1 MDEINIFWFRR
12 DLRAHDNRGF
22 LQALT
27 SGLPILPIFIFDTDI
42 LDELEDRTDA
52 RLSFIHHQ
60 VEKLHDT
67 FKKYDSGLRVFHGRP
82 LDAFSKLLDAYKIQ
96 QVFTNEDYE
105 PYARKRDDTIRDL
118 LETRGV
124 GFSKTKDQVIF
135 GPEEILNEQGQPYK
149 VFTPYKNKWRAWLNP
164 KDYQPLDS
172 ENHLD
177 GLFKTAVEAPFSLD
191 ALGFK
196 ETSMAMPSAAFDEQI
211 ISNYEKKRNFPAIP
225 GTTRLSV
232 HLRHGTVSVREA
244 VAKGVELSDT
254 WLNELVWR
262 EFYMMVLYHW
272 PQVVD
277 QAFKPEY
284 DKIEWLNDEADF
296 ATWCEGKTGFPIV
309 DAGMRELN
317 ATGFMHNRVRMIT
330 SSFLSKMLLVDW
342 RWGERYFA
350 EKLLDYE
357 LSSNNG
363 GWQWAAG
370 TGTDAQ
376 PYFRIFNPYTQTE
389 KFDKD
394 LKYIKRW
401 IPELESED
409 YPEPVIDYKLARQR
423 ALDTYKMAL
432 S

>member
-12 DLRAHDNRGF
+12 DLRSHDNRG
-22 LQALT
+22 LYKALT
-27 SGLPILPIFIFDTDI
+27 SGLPVLPIFIFDVNI
-42 LDELEDRTDA
+42 LDELEDRSDA
-52 RLSFIHHQ
+52 RVMFIHEQ
-60 VEKLHDT
+60 VEKLHNT
-67 FKKYDSGLRVFHGRP
+67 FLKNDSGLKVFQSTP
-82 LDAFSKLLDAYKIQ
+82 LEAFKSLVSDYQVKN
-96 QVFTNEDYE
+96 VFTNEDYE
-105 PYARKRDDTIRDL
+105 PYARERDTFIHDFL
-118 LETRGV
+118 KSKGV
-124 GFSKTKDQVIF
+124 GFVRVKDQVIF
-135 GPEEILNEQGQPYK
+135 SPEEIMNDQGQPYK
-149 VFTPYKNKWRAWLNP
+149 VFTPYKNKWREKLKP
-164 KDYQPLDS
+164 SDYKQLDS
-172 ENHLD
+172 AGQLKN
-177 GLFKTAVEAPFSLD
+177 LFKTSIQLPVSLK

-196 ETSMAMPSAAFDEQI
+196 RSSIEIPKAAFDEHI
-211 ISNYEKKRNFPAIP
+211 ISQYQQKRNFPAIQS
-225 GTTRLSV
+225 TTRLSV

-244 VAKGVELSDT
+244 VAKGVNLSDT

-284 DKIEWLNDEADF
+284 DKIEWLNDESIFKA
-296 ATWCEGKTGFPIV
+296 WCEGKTGYPIV

-350 EKLLDYE
+350 QKLLDYE

-394 LKYIKRW
+394 QKYIRKW
-401 IPELESED
+401 IPELDSEE
-409 YPEPVIDYKLARQR
+409 YPRPIIDYKMARER
-423 ALDTYKMAL
+423 ALETYKVAL

>member
-1 MDEINIFWFRR
+1 MDEINIFWYRR
-12 DLRAHDNRGF
+12 DLRSHDNRGF
-22 LQALT
+22 YQALT
-27 SGLPILPIFIFDTDI
+27 SGLPVLPVFIFDRNI
-42 LDELEDRTDA
+42 LDELEDKSDA
-52 RLSFIHHQ
+52 RVTFIHRQ
-60 VEKLHDT
+60 VEKLHDI
-67 FKKYDSGLRVFHGRP
+67 FKEHESGLKVLHSTP
-82 LDAFSKLLDAYKIQ
+82 LEAFKSLASDYQIKNVY
-96 QVFTNEDYE
+96 TNEDYE
-105 PYARKRDDTIRDL
+105 PYARERDDLIHDFL
-118 LETRGV
+118 KSKDV
-124 GFSKTKDQVIF
+124 GFIHVKDQVIF
-135 GPEEILNEQGQPYK
+135 GPEEIMNEQGQPYK
-149 VFTPYKNKWRAWLNP
+149 VFTPYKNKWREKL
-164 KDYQPLDS
+164 KSSDYGQIDSESNLSNLYKTEIKSPMSLDS
-172 ENHLD
+172 
-177 GLFKTAVEAPFSLD
+177 
-191 ALGFK
+191 LGFK
-196 ETSMAMPSAAFDEQI
+196 ETSIEIPEAKFDKEI
-211 ISNYEKKRNFPAIP
+211 ISQYQQKRNFPAIRS
-225 GTTRLSV
+225 TTRLSV

-244 VAKGVELSDT
+244 VSRGLNLSDT

-284 DKIEWLNDEADF
+284 DKIEWLNDESVFKA
-296 ATWCEGKTGFPIV
+296 WCEGKTGYPIV

-330 SSFLSKMLLVDW
+330 SSFLSKMLLIDW

-394 LKYIKRW
+394 EKYLRKW
-401 IPELESED
+401 IPELDSDD
-409 YPEPVIDYKLARQR
+409 YPDPIIDYKMARER
-423 ALDTYKMAL
+423 ALETYKVAL

>member
-12 DLRAHDNRGF
+12 DLRSHDNKGF
-22 LQALT
+22 FQALT
-27 SGLPILPIFIFDTDI
+27 SGLPVLPIFIFDKNI
-42 LDELEDRTDA
+42 LDELNDRSDA
-52 RLSFIHHQ
+52 RVTFIHEQ
-60 VEKLHDT
+60 IETLHSI
-67 FKKYDSGLRVFHGRP
+67 FKKNGSGLHVYHSSP
-82 LDAFSKLLDAYKIQ
+82 LDAFKELLEHYDVKH
-96 QVFTNEDYE
+96 VFTNEDYE
-105 PYARKRDDTIRDL
+105 PYARERDSLIGDFL
-118 LETRGV
+118 K
-124 GFSKTKDQVIF
+124 SKGIEFTQAKDQVIF
-135 GPEEILNEQGQPYK
+135 NPEEILNDQGQPYK
-149 VFTPYKNKWRAWLNP
+149 VYTPYKNKWRNRVKP
-164 KDYQPLDS
+164 DDYQSLVS

-177 GLFKTAVEAPFSLD
+177 NLHQVSISDPISLEQ
-191 ALGFK
+191 LGFK
-196 ETSMAMPSAAFDEQI
+196 VSSIEIPNASFDRDI
-211 ISNYEKKRNFPAIP
+211 ITRYEKNRDFPGIR

-232 HLRHGTVSVREA
+232 HLRHGTISVREA
-244 VAKGVELSDT
+244 VARGMELSDT

-284 DKIEWLNDEADF
+284 DKIEWLNDESEF
-296 ATWCEGKTGFPIV
+296 ASWCEGKTGYPIV

-317 ATGFMHNRVRMIT
+317 ATGYMHNRVRMIT

-350 EKLLDYE
+350 DKLLDYE
-357 LSSNNG
+357 LASNNG

-394 LKYIKRW
+394 RRYLKKW
-401 IPELESED
+401 IPELDSD
-409 YPEPVIDYKLARQR
+409 QYPAPIIDYKMARQR
-423 ALDTYKMAL
+423 ALDTYKIAL